1 MSVQNTLKSDLS
13 DLKQQWKD
21 LDPKIRFLDTM
32 AIVGVV
38 LFVIGFLIISV
49 ANVKTT
55 VSNVSMMAYPAI
67 IAGYTHVFR
76 MKISEDSENFEKAR
90 KDFIKLT
97 AFTTVLV
104 LFSFLY
110 SAIVS

>member
-1 MSVQNTLKSDLS
+1 MSAQNTLKSDLS

-21 LDPKIRFLDTM
+21 LDPKLRFLDTM
-32 AIVGVV
+32 AVAGVA
-38 LFVIGFLIISV
+38 LFVIAFLIISI
-49 ANVKTT
+49 ANVKTS
-55 VSNVSMMAYPAI
+55 VSNVSMMVYPAI

-76 MKISEDSENFEKAR
+76 MKISEDSENYEKAR

-97 AFTTVLV
+97 ALTTILV
-104 LFSFLY
+104 LFGFLY

>member
-1 MSVQNTLKSDLS
+1 
-13 DLKQQWKD
+13 
-21 LDPKIRFLDTM
+21 M
-32 AIVGVV
+32 AIIGVA

-49 ANVKTT
+49 AKVKTS
-55 VSNVSMMAYPAI
+55 VSNVSMMIYPAI
-67 IAGYTHVFR
+67 IAGYAHVLR

-97 AFTTVLV
+97 AVTTILV
-104 LFSFLY
+104 LFGLLY